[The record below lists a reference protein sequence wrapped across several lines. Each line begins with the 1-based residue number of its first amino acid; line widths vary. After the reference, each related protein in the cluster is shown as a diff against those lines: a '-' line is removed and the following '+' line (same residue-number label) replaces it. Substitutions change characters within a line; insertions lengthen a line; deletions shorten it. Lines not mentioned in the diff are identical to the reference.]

1 MNFENEYNED
11 HQNHI
16 KMQNDLIKLIKV
28 LDDCIEGIDSFYCYV
43 RKKQMLAG
51 SNNDEPSKTLSF

>member
-51 SNNDEPSKTLSF
+51 SNNN